1 MLFLAWM
8 LVNPNDQWSCEWS
21 ADGTSPDHCK
31 NDVGCG
37 IAYIRHPGQLT
48 EIDRHVGN
56 ARVISL
62 TGVPGSGKSTL
73 VQSLTKQLLS
83 KELRVGIVSVQPSSL
98 FTGGAI
104 MGDSIPMG

>member
-8 LVNPNDQWSCEWS
+8 LVNPNDQWSCEWN
-21 ADGTSPDHCK
+21 AGGTSPDHCK
-31 NDVGCG
+31 MTSDAESRSSVN
-37 IAYIRHPGQLT
+37 RGQLT

-62 TGVPGSGKSTL
+62 TGVPGSGKSFL

-83 KELRVGIVSVQPSSL
+83 KELRVGIVAVQPSSL

>member
-1 MLFLAWM
+1 MI
-8 LVNPNDQWSCEWS
+8 N
-21 ADGTSPDHCK
+21 
-31 NDVGCG
+31 
-37 IAYIRHPGQLT
+37 
-48 EIDRHVGN
+48 
-56 ARVISL
+56 L

-83 KELRVGIVSVQPSSL
+83 KELRVGIVAVQPSSL

>member
-1 MLFLAWM
+1 MTSGLVNGM
-8 LVNPNDQWSCEWS
+8 LVGHHRTIAKMMSDAESR
-21 ADGTSPDHCK
+21 TSV
-31 NDVGCG
+31 N
-37 IAYIRHPGQLT
+37 RGQLT

-83 KELRVGIVSVQPSSL
+83 KGLCVGIVAVQPSSL